1 MENFK
6 QIPTLG
12 FSEACKLASSRIADF
27 KGRSRRSELWWWML
41 VVMVANM
48 VIGMFFTANLLLS
61 AIVAIIVMFFG
72 LAVTV
77 RRVQDTGKSAMWVYA
92 SYGLGIVNQLLTAF
106 SPAMQE
112 VMDLAQSGDLEAIT
126 GALENN
132 MGDLAMMSTVG
143 TLWSI
148 VSLVVIVFCLL
159 DSTPGPN
166 KYGDSPKY
174 VSAA

>member
-12 FSEACKLASSRIADF
+12 FSEACKLASSRITDF

-92 SYGLGIVNQLLTAF
+92 RPMRSKPYAAAGTRRNICDRV
-106 SPAMQE
+106 SIR
-112 VMDLAQSGDLEAIT
+112 SGKR
-126 GALENN
+126 
-132 MGDLAMMSTVG
+132 SR
-143 TLWSI
+143 
-148 VSLVVIVFCLL
+148 
-159 DSTPGPN
+159 
-166 KYGDSPKY
+166 
-174 VSAA
+174 